1 MINRD
6 NITEILLSKNIKPSY
21 QRIKVLEYLIEK
33 RSHPTVD
40 EIYGALVKEIPT
52 LSKTTVYNSLNLFM
66 DANLVKIA
74 LVEENEARYDI
85 AFTDHGHFICESCDY
100 IYDFPI
106 YLEESQYPSLGNFL
120 IKEKNVY
127 FKGICSKCLSNK

>member
-1 MINRD
+1 MLRKEDIA
-6 NITEILLSKNIKPSY
+6 EILLSKNIKPSY
-21 QRIKVLEYLIEK
+21 QRIKVLEYLVEK

-66 DANLVKIA
+66 EANLVKIV
-74 LVEENEARYDI
+74 LVENNEARYDI
-85 AFTDHGHFICESCDY
+85 AFTEHGHFICETCNY

-106 YLEESQYPSLGNFL
+106 NLSEINHPTLENFQ

-127 FKGICSKCLSNK
+127 FKGICSKCLSK